1 MAGLNDE
8 PGDEFEDEGL
18 PDLPVTDPAQL
29 PPDEGDAGATD
40 DLADDTGAP
49 PDPAALALTPQQ
61 RAAAQNLVLRGA
73 RLMLARPAAVHYTQ
87 GPRRWQG
94 IADRLLVRDGRF
106 PSYSDCSSA
115 ATWLLWNALHI
126 HLGMADVVN
135 GQRWAAGYTGT
146 MLRHGR
152 AVSASSA
159 QVGDLVIYG
168 SGAPGKHV
176 TVCLGGGM
184 VFSHGSEAGPFK
196 LALRYR
202 SDVLSV
208 RRYF

>member
-1 MAGLNDE
+1 MSELSEDVEGE
-8 PGDEFEDEGL
+8 KIQDEGL
-18 PDLPVTDPAQL
+18 PDLPVTDPAQI
-29 PPDEGDAGATD
+29 PPDEGDARVVDELPDA
-40 DLADDTGAP
+40 GAP
-49 PDPAALALTPQQ
+49 PDPTALSLTPQQ
-61 RAAAQNLVLRGA
+61 RVVAQNLVLRGA

-94 IADRLLVRDGRF
+94 ISDRLLARDGRF

-115 ATWLLWNALHI
+115 ATWLLWNALNVQF
-126 HLGMADVVN
+126 GMADVVN

-146 MLRHGR
+146 MLGHGR
-152 AVSASSA
+152 VVSASSA

-168 SGAPGKHV
+168 SGAPGQHV
-176 TVCLGGGM
+176 TVCLGNGW
-184 VFSHGSEAGPFK
+184 VFSHGSEAGPYK

-202 SDVLSV
+202 SDVMSV